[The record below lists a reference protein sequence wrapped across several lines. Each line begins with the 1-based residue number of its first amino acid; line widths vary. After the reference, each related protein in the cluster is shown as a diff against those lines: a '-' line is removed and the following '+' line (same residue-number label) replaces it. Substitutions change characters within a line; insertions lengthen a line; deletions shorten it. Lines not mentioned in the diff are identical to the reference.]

1 MRRKKRIGILG
12 GTFNPIHAGH
22 LKAAEDVQKKFLL
35 EKVLF
40 IPSYIPPHKE
50 PVDMTSP
57 FHRLRMIELAV
68 SSHPQFLASSIE
80 IEAKG
85 RSYSIFTLKKLNKAF
100 PEAIIFFILGI
111 DAFLEIDTWKE
122 YKKVL
127 EQCCFIIV
135 SRPGYRLEE
144 ASDALPPEYKKKM
157 IEVRSP
163 VKIDDNMILSYKIF
177 LFPMESL
184 DIASTEIRKN
194 IRQGRSI
201 KGLVPEAVEDYVR
214 ENKLYRI
221 NND

>member
-1 MRRKKRIGILG
+1 MRRKERIGILG

-22 LKAAEDVQKKFLL
+22 LKVAEAVQKKFRL

-40 IPSYIPPHKE
+40 IPSSIPPHKE
-50 PVDMTSP
+50 SVDMASP

-68 SSHPQFLASSIE
+68 SLHPQFLASSIE

-85 RSYSIFTLKKLNKAF
+85 RSYSIVTLKKLKKTF
-100 PEAIIFFILGI
+100 PSAIIFFILGI
-111 DAFLEIDTWKE
+111 DAFLEIDTWRE

-127 EQCCFIIV
+127 EQCYFIIV
-135 SRPGYRLEE
+135 SRPGYRLDD
-144 ASDALPPEYKKKM
+144 ASGALPPEYKEKM
-157 IEVRSP
+157 IEIQRT
-163 VKIDDNMILSYKIF
+163 KEIDDNMILSYKMF

-194 IRQGRSI
+194 IRQKQSI
-201 KGLVPEAVEDYVR
+201 KGLVPESVEDYIR